1 MIALRRADTPGDADK
16 YILTLPD
23 GTEALFIVSNAEKKV
38 GGVAGEMQ
46 AIAREMRAIAREVA
60 RNTR

>member
-1 MIALRRADTPGDADK
+1 MIALRRADIPGDADK
-16 YILTLPD
+16 YILTFPD
-23 GTEALFIVSNAEKKV
+23 GTEARFIVSSCEKKV